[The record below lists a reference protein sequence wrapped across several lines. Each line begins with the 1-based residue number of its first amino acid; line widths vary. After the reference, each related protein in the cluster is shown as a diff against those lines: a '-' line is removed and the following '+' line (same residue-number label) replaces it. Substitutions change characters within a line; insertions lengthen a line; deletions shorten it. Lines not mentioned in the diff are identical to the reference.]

1 MNFIWIINKFN
12 STTLFYRSYSE
23 LRLDPDLVS
32 GLLTALNSF
41 SEVELQSHGISSILM
56 AGLSWVYSN
65 HPDTDLLLI
74 AAGSKDKNPEIMRS
88 RLEVIYQMFL
98 EKYNLTP
105 YELEETLIDQERFA
119 DFGEVIDE
127 LHDQWAQAEKII
139 SGGMARMFDMIGIFQ
154 QIYNRLTNILI
165 EYFAYIDP
173 DNVPKIHKE
182 IKNLLEDFQQMPE
195 TQDYPELK
203 SIAYGELGWNVVN
216 LNPLNLEEDLLRRI
230 LVMITIQLHNTIKQ
244 KIPEANRLL
253 AYSKTLYPYIVHQYE
268 LLDSLDLNSLILRIF
283 LT

>member
-1 MNFIWIINKFN
+1 
-12 STTLFYRSYSE
+12 
-23 LRLDPDLVS
+23 
-32 GLLTALNSF
+32 
-41 SEVELQSHGISSILM
+41 
-56 AGLSWVYSN
+56 
-65 HPDTDLLLI
+65 
-74 AAGSKDKNPEIMRS
+74 MRS

-98 EKYNLTP
+98 EKYHLTP
-105 YELEETLIDQERFA
+105 YELEETLINQERFA
-119 DFGEVIDE
+119 DFGEVLDE

-173 DNVPKIHKE
+173 DKVPEIHKE

-203 SIAYGELGWNVVN
+203 SISYGELGWNVVN

-230 LVMITIQLHNTIKQ
+230 LVMIAIQLHNTIKQ
-244 KIPEANRLL
+244 RIPEANRLL